1 MSESIG
7 LITAAN
13 SVIQDPEA
21 VGTALKTISMR
32 LRSSSSDLEKAGEDT
47 EGAVESVS
55 KLRAELLALSGVD
68 IMLDDN
74 TYRSTYDIIVD
85 LSKVWSQLTDI
96 QQASIT
102 ALVSGVRQ
110 GNVFSSTLSNMQSGI
125 AATETALNSSGS
137 AMKENEKQI
146 SSIKGRISQF
156 TAAFEELSAKT
167 LNSDWLKTIIQM
179 GTGVLNLVNNL
190 GGLLPILVAIGG
202 AITAIKL
209 PAIILSITKFAGII
223 QALPAALSMAS
234 AALGAKAT
242 ATKTLDMALGALNVT
257 ATSTQ
262 LIIGGIT
269 AVLAIGLMA
278 WGAYI
283 SAQEKNIQKAKEAQQ
298 AIISES
304 ESVED
309 LIKQYKDLTKAG
321 DWDNETRDIAKDIQ
335 EKLTEL
341 VGDEA
346 KNLDLVNGKLDEQI
360 TKLKAIEVQTL
371 KNKENALIAA
381 TNVAE
386 QEYKNKQGSSSYFGI
401 SYQYSKQFGFLSSE
415 DKRAFNYLK
424 DAMEELEVSSNG
436 ISSHIMLV
444 NESALDTSEKIA
456 ILKKALDQLKS
467 AGLSNTDVFTQL
479 QTSLQG
485 YKETIN
491 NVDKAN
497 KDLNENSAKILIATK
512 LQTEEI
518 PKTTEEYKAFKEEL
532 VASATAVDDV
542 TGEYKNAFRGSAEEI
557 ENAIDSILLADNNF
571 NEFTDIIVGGSRS
584 IQTAVIALKKDID
597 SLLDSDQVKTL
608 GQAWQELEEYGTVS
622 SKTML
627 ELIDLYPELISY
639 RDEDTNAI
647 TLTKDVILEKYEIE
661 KQVHANTIKSLKEEL
676 QARKDVIDEIKKHMT
691 TMAVGSWQSKLLQG
705 LLDSPEYDTSDLE
718 AKIKAL
724 EGLYADISIGSLF
737 GDKSKSSK
745 KEEDPWLDAA
755 NAKIAEAK
763 YLFDMGEKTQKE
775 YLDEIQKINQQYFKG
790 RKKYL
795 DESRQLDV
803 EYYQGMQQ
811 LREEYINSYLESA
824 DELKN
829 KTQDLAKYINDLSWA
844 LNNWAN
850 MSPETRDRI
859 NGMIF
864 DAQIES
870 SENIISDLKSQID
883 LLDDKTKSEE
893 ELISLYNKIKSE
905 TLKEIESYR
914 KAGHTDDSRE
924 IKDLKNSL
932 TELDASIYDENENI
946 HRRKTSN
953 IQNEIEILEEQG
965 GKEEELVQK
974 YKDLQVEAYEQVK
987 RLKDQGLTEED
998 KLVKEY
1004 LDIWRDAYKSMKEMQ
1019 ADLTEDRINDIEHQI
1034 FLLGKATE
1042 YSGEKNISGKPN
1054 AQIIAQY
1061 ESLMQI
1067 AQEEMDKL
1075 FAQGFTEND
1084 TSVQEWQ
1091 KKWYSYYDAI
1101 VKAGEDAFNA
1111 MQSAEKESL
1120 EKMSE
1125 DIKSKHDDLN
1135 TIVEKTID
1143 LIKHEQE
1150 EIIDG
1155 LEAQKDGYKD
1165 IIDKRKE
1172 LLQTYR
1178 DEANYQD
1185 ELADKQKDIS
1195 KLENKL
1201 IAMQLDTSDK
1211 AKAERLKLEEEITE
1225 KKKDLSKYQA
1235 DNALNNQLDALDKE
1249 YEAYEENLDSQIDAI
1264 RRYLDEEGTLRADAM
1279 KRIQS
1284 DGEKLYTQLLE
1295 YNRQYGT
1302 GVDEDISNAWSNAQ
1316 SAMETY
1322 GDSQKNVLTT
1332 LQQMTAALDEF
1343 AAKVKSLESSSY
1355 SPQSYSLP
1363 QNKTGASLESIQN
1376 QMKANSQ
1383 AWSATNDPAERQNL
1397 HDSNVRLAE
1406 QYSKMSGEELYY
1418 NSKDGSWYL
1427 GGKKIKLY
1435 HKGGIVGGG
1444 KPLLKSNE
1452 VFAKLLDDE
1461 IIVTPLQAENFIK
1474 NTMPRMLDLG
1484 SIKSPANKFENTFEF
1499 NFNGDVNKDT
1509 LPDLQKMLSNIPKIV
1524 TKELTSQLSARGIKT
1539 GALLKSF

>member
-1 MSESIG
+1 MTTRHNFYGQYHSIVWWESNR
-7 LITAAN
+7 L
-13 SVIQDPEA
+13 
-21 VGTALKTISMR
+21 TALKTISMR
-32 LRSSSSDLEKAGEDT
+32 LRSSSSDLEKAGEDA
-47 EGAVESVS
+47 EGAAISVS
-55 KLRAELLALSGVD
+55 ALRKELLALSGVD

-85 LSKVWSQLTDI
+85 LSKVWNQLTDI

-110 GNVFSSTLSNMQSGI
+110 GNVFSSMLSNMQTGI
-125 AATETALNSSGS
+125 AATETALKSEGS
-137 AMKENEKQI
+137 AIKENEKQI
-146 SSIKGRISQF
+146 ASIRGRISQF

-269 AVLAIGLMA
+269 AVLTIGLMA

-335 EKLTEL
+335 EKLTDL

-360 TKLKAIEVQTL
+360 TKLKAVEVQTL

-381 TNVAE
+381 ANVAE
-386 QEYKNKQGSSSYFGI
+386 QEYKNKQGSSSYFGV

-542 TGEYKNAFRGSAEEI
+542 TGEYKNAFRGTAEEI

-571 NEFTDIIVGGSRS
+571 NKFTDIIVGGSRS

-647 TLTKDVILEKYEIE
+647 TLTKEVILEKYEIE

-676 QARKDVIDEIKKHMT
+676 QARKDVIDEIKKHMA

-705 LLDSPEYDTSDLE
+705 LLVSPEYDTSDLE

-724 EGLYADISIGSLF
+724 EGLYSDISLDSLF

-745 KEEDPWLDAA
+745 KEDDPWLDAA
-755 NAKIAEAK
+755 NARLDELK
-763 YLFDMGEKTQKE
+763 YLLDTEKITQKQYYSE
-775 YLDEIQKINQQYFKG
+775 LLKINETYFKG
-790 RKKYL
+790 REKYL
-795 DESRQLDV
+795 DQWRQYDV
-803 EYYQGMQQ
+803 EYYQGMKA
-811 LREEYINSYLESA
+811 LREQDIADYLSSVK
-824 DELKN
+824 ELYKVHQN
-829 KTQDLAKYINDLSWA
+829 ETQYINDLQWA
-844 LNNWAN
+844 FTNWSN
-850 MSPETRDRI
+850 MSDEQRKTISDK
-859 NGMIF
+859 IF
-864 DAQIES
+864 EAQS
-870 SENIISDLKSQID
+870 ARSENIISDIEHQIQI
-883 LLDDKTKSEE
+883 LESRSASEE
-893 ELISLYNKIKSE
+893 ELIALYQKIQDELHSAAERYRSLGYGDDSTEIQNLQSQYLSYQAKKDEANE
-905 TLKEIESYR
+905 TVHRRATSRIQSEIE
-914 KAGHTDDSRE
+914 
-924 IKDLKNSL
+924 L
-932 TELDASIYDENENI
+932 
-946 HRRKTSN
+946 
-953 IQNEIEILEEQG
+953 LEEQG
-965 GKEEELVQK
+965 GKEEELIEK
-974 YKDLQVEAYEQVK
+974 YKSLYVESYDQIQ
-987 RLKDQGLTEED
+987 RLKEQGLTDED
-998 KLVKEY
+998 ELVKEY
-1004 LDIWRDAYKSMKEMQ
+1004 LSIWRDAYKTLKELQ
-1019 ADLTEDRINDIEHQI
+1019 ADLTEDRISDIEHQI

-1042 YSGEKNISGKPN
+1042 YSGSLNTSGKPN
-1054 AQIIAQY
+1054 SEIIAQY
-1061 ESLMQI
+1061 EQLMQI
-1067 AQEEMDKL
+1067 AKEEMDKL
-1075 FAQGFTEND
+1075 FSQGFTEND
-1084 TSVQEWQ
+1084 SEVQEWQ
-1091 KKWYSYYDAI
+1091 RRWYSYLDAI
-1101 VKAGEDAFNA
+1101 TAAGREAFSK
-1111 MQSAEKESL
+1111 MQSAEKETL
-1120 EKMSE
+1120 DKMT
-1125 DIKSKHDDLN
+1125 DDVQDKIDDLN
-1135 TIVEKTID
+1135 TIIDKTVD
-1143 LIKHEQE
+1143 LIKHEKE
-1150 EIIDG
+1150 EIIEG

-1172 LLQTYR
+1172 LLQTYH
-1178 DEANYQD
+1178 DEVNYQD
-1185 ELADKQKDIS
+1185 ELSDKQKDIS

-1201 IAMQLDTSDK
+1201 LTLQLDSSDK
-1211 AKAERLKLEEEITE
+1211 AKAERLKLEEEIADA
-1225 KKKDLSKYQA
+1225 KKELTKYQA
-1235 DNALNNQLDALDKE
+1235 DHALDTQLDTLDKE
-1249 YEAYEENLDSQIDAI
+1249 YEAYEQNLNSQIDAI
-1264 RRYLDEEGTLRADAM
+1264 RRYLKEEGTLRADAM
-1279 KRIQS
+1279 KRIQA
-1284 DGEKLYTQLLE
+1284 DGEALYAQLLD

-1302 GVDEDISNAWSNAQ
+1302 GVDQDISNAWTNAQ

-1322 GDSQKNVLTT
+1322 GGAQQDVLTT
-1332 LQQMTAALDEF
+1332 LQQMTAALDDY
-1343 AAKVKSLESSSY
+1343 AAKVKNLESTTYTPPSY
-1355 SPQSYSLP
+1355 NLP
-1363 QNKTGASLESIQN
+1363 ENKVTSTPDSIIN
-1376 QMKANSQ
+1376 QMKSNSQ
-1383 AWSATNDPAERQNL
+1383 AWSATTDPAERQNL

-1406 QYSKMSGEELYY
+1406 QYSKMFGEQLYY
-1418 NSKDGSWYL
+1418 NAAEGSWYL
-1427 GGKKIKLY
+1427 GDKKIKLY
-1435 HKGGIVGGG
+1435 HEGGIVGGG
-1444 KPLLKSNE
+1444 KPLLKSSE
-1452 VFAKLLDDE
+1452 VFAKLMKDE
-1461 IIVTPLQAENFIK
+1461 VVVTPTQIENFVKKTIPGMLNLGAIK
-1474 NTMPRMLDLG
+1474 QPNMQIEKLFDV
-1484 SIKSPANKFENTFEF
+1484 
-1499 NFNGDVNKDT
+1499 NFTGDINKDT
-1509 LPDLQKMLSNIPKIV
+1509 LPEVQKMLNNIPNMV
-1524 TKELTSQLSARGIKT
+1524 TKALVEQLSSRGIKT
-1539 GALLKSF
+1539 GALIKSF